1 MADDSEPDILSF
13 AEEAA
18 KQKSKKSGYIYR
30 EPAYLPRITLQIVP
44 KADGFNVRMIFF
56 FKKGADAEPHFNDA
70 GNFFLVLPPL
80 TEGKLE
86 IKLEKCSNFC

>member
-56 FKKGADAEPHFNDA
+56 FKKPYLKLIKRWKNWHKGDL
-70 GNFFLVLPPL
+70 FF
-80 TEGKLE
+80 
-86 IKLEKCSNFC
+86 